1 MQSYQ
6 NQNVLFVT
14 TKNLDYLRNT
24 QEIRLIEQTA
34 KSVTVLGS
42 REKSYAKRLLHVYGK
57 LCTMSM
63 KPFDAVFL
71 GFAPQ
76 LVLPL
81 FAHRFRKKTV
91 DIDFF
96 ISVYDTMV
104 CDRKKLRPG
113 SLGAKFCHWIDTR
126 TLKLADHVV
135 SDTNAHGDY
144 FSAEF
149 GKARSAIE
157 TLYLDADTSIYYPRP
172 QVKPQ
177 ELKEQFIVLYFG
189 SVLPVQGVDVIMQ
202 AMALLA
208 DDPRI
213 HFYFIGPVDQKVTPT
228 ESPNITYIRWLSQ
241 PELAERISQADLCL
255 AGHFNKENGK
265 ANRTI
270 PGKAYIY
277 EAMKKPMILG
287 DNAATRER
295 YTDGMPGI
303 TFVEMGS
310 PEALR
315 DGILQCMKESGY
327 TE

>member
-1 MQSYQ
+1 MPSGC
-6 NQNVLFVT
+6 
-14 TKNLDYLRNT
+14 
-24 QEIRLIEQTA
+24 
-34 KSVTVLGS
+34 SM
-42 REKSYAKRLLHVYGK
+42 
-57 LCTMSM
+57 CTENSAPC
-63 KPFDAVFL
+63 PFDAVFL

-172 QVKPQ
+172 QVKPP

>member
-1 MQSYQ
+1 M
-6 NQNVLFVT
+6 
-14 TKNLDYLRNT
+14 
-24 QEIRLIEQTA
+24 
-34 KSVTVLGS
+34 
-42 REKSYAKRLLHVYGK
+42 
-57 LCTMSM
+57 
-63 KPFDAVFL
+63 
-71 GFAPQ
+71 
-76 LVLPL
+76 
-81 FAHRFRKKTV
+81 
-91 DIDFF
+91 
-96 ISVYDTMV
+96 
-104 CDRKKLRPG
+104 
-113 SLGAKFCHWIDTR
+113 
-126 TLKLADHVV
+126 
-135 SDTNAHGDY
+135 
-144 FSAEF
+144 
-149 GKARSAIE
+149 
-157 TLYLDADTSIYYPRP
+157 YLDADTSIYYPRP
-172 QVKPQ
+172 QVKPP

-277 EAMKKPMILG
+277 EAMNKPMILG

>member
-1 MQSYQ
+1 MQSYE

-24 QEIRLIEQTA
+24 QEIRLIKQTA

-42 REKSYAKRLLHVYGK
+42 REKSYAKRLLYVYGK
-57 LCTMSM
+57 LCAMSM

-104 CDRKKLRPG
+104 CDRKKLHSG

-126 TLKLADHVV
+126 TLKLADHVI

-144 FSAEF
+144 FSVEF

-172 QVKPQ
+172 QVKPP

-213 HFYFIGPVDQKVTPT
+213 HFYLIGPVDQKVTPA
-228 ESPNITYIRWLSQ
+228 ESDNITYIRWLSQ
-241 PELAERISQADLCL
+241 PELAECISQADLCL

-277 EAMKKPMILG
+277 EAMEKPMILG

-295 YTDGMPGI
+295 YTDGMLGI

-315 DGILQCMKESGY
+315 DGILHCMEEQKRA
-327 TE
+327 

>member
-63 KPFDAVFL
+63 KPFDVVFL

-172 QVKPQ
+172 QVKPP

-277 EAMKKPMILG
+277 EAMK
-287 DNAATRER
+287 
-295 YTDGMPGI
+295 
-303 TFVEMGS
+303 S
-310 PEALR
+310 P
-315 DGILQCMKESGY
+315 
-327 TE
+327 

>member
-172 QVKPQ
+172 Q
-177 ELKEQFIVLYFG
+177 ELSL
-189 SVLPVQGVDVIMQ
+189 
-202 AMALLA
+202 
-208 DDPRI
+208 I
-213 HFYFIGPVDQKVTPT
+213 HI
-228 ESPNITYIRWLSQ
+228 
-241 PELAERISQADLCL
+241 
-255 AGHFNKENGK
+255 
-265 ANRTI
+265 
-270 PGKAYIY
+270 
-277 EAMKKPMILG
+277 
-287 DNAATRER
+287 
-295 YTDGMPGI
+295 
-303 TFVEMGS
+303 
-310 PEALR
+310 
-315 DGILQCMKESGY
+315 
-327 TE
+327 